1 MFMVQM
7 LLDVMVLYMEWDEA
21 QRSTAVEEEIMF
33 DEKTMIVKTVEKQYS
48 HWSQPTRVHK
58 EKSPG

>member
-1 MFMVQM
+1 MFMVWP
-7 LLDVMVLYMEWDEA
+7 LYMEWDEA
-21 QRSTAVEEEIMF
+21 QRSIAVEEEIVF